1 MSLSLKDNKSIAPFM
16 GEPKLPSLGLN
27 PLGFRTASEQLFT
40 ALLPG
45 LNVVTLRI
53 RYYSFYCWL
62 LQNFYTQ
69 RDKADVKEFRRHI
82 RMSELLMAL
91 IHANS
96 SDSMGVPGTTRA
108 FEILER
114 KGERLSFTE
123 DAMPD
128 GKYTGGYWKGVN
140 GALGTYYSASLQEI
154 GLILPLNRNEYLYN
168 ITKFSEDFISGE
180 QLANEF
186 EESIG
191 KKLSQQFQDCSN
203 KGVVTRD
210 QLKELEGGFQTHKMP
225 TNEECITLE
234 KLLLQADK
242 PRSEE
247 QTFMRRNT
255 IALLLHYINENKY
268 DIFSELDFARYAYQ
282 QFKYGKNPNEATL
295 GWFDYYL
302 NDSRQFEALNL
313 FDEVLAKLLKSDK
326 PGRWENINEFTSNTA
341 AEICSNWEKPSIRLE
356 DLFANWN
363 QVNEPENIMA
373 KSFYRFFDDYINN
386 SDYEEFKG
394 KIKAT
399 YRGVHN
405 DAIDFFDTIKSCIEY
420 QLFDFVKSFLTEQI
434 IYGHYS
440 EAMRKF
446 SQNGIATQKLMIENG
461 FVKGLDR
468 YGSSHSSPR
477 INTLYNFVT
486 DLGLVSNNKL
496 TGRGKNLLKNL
507 EE

>member
-1 MSLSLKDNKSIAPFM
+1 MTLSLRDNKSIAPFM

-62 LQNFYTQ
+62 LYTFYSK
-69 RDKADVKEFRRHI
+69 RNKADVKEFRRHI

-114 KGERLSFTE
+114 KGESLSFEE

-154 GLILPLNRNEYLYN
+154 GLILPLNRNDNLYN
-168 ITKFSEDFISGE
+168 ITKLSDDYVSGE
-180 QLANEF
+180 LLADVF
-186 EESIG
+186 EKTIG
-191 KKLSQQFQDCSN
+191 EELSQLFQDCAN
-203 KGVVTRD
+203 KGVATR
-210 QLKELEGGFQTHKMP
+210 KELKLLETGFQSHKMP

-234 KLLLQADK
+234 KMLLQADK
-242 PRSEE
+242 PRSE
-247 QTFMRRNT
+247 QKTFMRRET
-255 IALLLHYINENKY
+255 MALLLHYINDYNFET
-268 DIFSELDFARYAYQ
+268 FSELDFAKYAYQ
-282 QFKYGKNPNEATL
+282 QFKTGKTQNEATL
-295 GWFDYYL
+295 GWYDYYL

-313 FDEVLAKLLKSDK
+313 FDEVLVKLLKSDK
-326 PGRWENINEFTSNTA
+326 PGKWEDINDFTTHTA
-341 AEICSNWEKPSIRLE
+341 AEICSNWEKSSIRLS
-356 DLFANWN
+356 DLFAKWK
-363 QVNEPENIMA
+363 QVKEPENKMA
-373 KSFYRFFDDYINN
+373 QSFYRFFDDYINN
-386 SDYEEFKG
+386 SEYEEFKG
-394 KIKAT
+394 KIKVT
-399 YRGVHN
+399 YKGVHN
-405 DAIDFFDTIKSCIEY
+405 DAIDFFDSIKNRIEY
-420 QLFDFVKSFLTEQI
+420 TLFDFIKSFLTEQI

-461 FVKGLDR
+461 YVKGLDR

-477 INTLYNFVT
+477 INTLFNFAT
-486 DLGLVSNNKL
+486 DIGLVSGNKL
-496 TGRGKNLLKNL
+496 TARGKELLKNL
-507 EE
+507 KG